1 MAKFTGH
8 TITSDSALGS
18 AVIQR
23 SARFNVS
30 DGQVLSRTAGTS
42 TSQYKFTYSVWVKLA
57 RAIEATTDYG
67 ELFNGYDGN
76 KKYVLNPTV
85 VIPEL

>member
-23 SARFNVS
+23 SLRFN
-30 DGQVLSRTAGTS
+30 DGDSPSLTRTPSG
-42 TSQYKFTYSVWVKLA
+42 
-57 RAIEATTDYG
+57 
-67 ELFNGYDGN
+67 DGN
-76 KKYVLNPTV
+76 RRIFTFSCWAKRSSLGLSAYHSCLLYTSDAAD
-85 VIPEL
+85 E